1 MRVRNQVFG
10 ILSFVV
16 AGLLLSIFKETSWAI
31 FVERVL
37 EEAAHSLGIERAA
50 MIATLSQI
58 LLGGGILW
66 AALYFAFRVGKMER
80 PDPAVEAQRQHTAA
94 ILAQTEALK
103 TGPPSPSGLKKPKS
117 VAFDP
122 SWTRD
127 VELWEAL
134 WRAYSG
140 NWNGRSDVETGVEIL
155 RFEIAADTIRQHAFE
170 GSLPIWGR
178 RPKSNLYELIPRA
191 FWRNHEI
198 LTSYILNSTGRDL
211 WVDTTHAL
219 AIGDVPHS
227 RAREWVSFMTC
238 KEPVEK
244 LWPAG

>member
-1 MRVRNQVFG
+1 MHQRLAATIGAIVSIGLFVLTNAKRLADAISIIHLPNDVEELLTSMSHTPTLISYGALAIG
-10 ILSFVV
+10 IICL
-16 AGLLLSIFKETSWAI
+16 AYLAI
-31 FVERVL
+31 SHWWPT
-37 EEAAHSLGIERAA
+37 A
-50 MIATLSQI
+50 
-58 LLGGGILW
+58 
-66 AALYFAFRVGKMER
+66 ER

-103 TGPPSPSGLKKPKS
+103 IGPPALAGVEEPKN

-122 SWTRD
+122 SWVRD
-127 VELWEAL
+127 VELWESL

-198 LTSYILNSTGRDL
+198 FISYILNSTGRDL

-219 AIGDVPHS
+219 AVGDVPHS
-227 RAREWVSFMTC
+227 RAREWVGFMTC
-238 KEPVEK
+238 KEAVEK
-244 LWPAG
+244 LWP